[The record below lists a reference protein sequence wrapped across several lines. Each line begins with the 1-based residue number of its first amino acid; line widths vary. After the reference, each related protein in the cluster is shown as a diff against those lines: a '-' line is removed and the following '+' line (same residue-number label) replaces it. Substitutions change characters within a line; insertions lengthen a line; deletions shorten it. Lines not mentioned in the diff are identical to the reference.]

1 MNGQGFFVR
10 FILFCFSLHLEYLDN
25 TRLSWATSKKCMSVE
40 YLDRHIALV
49 SVCEHSLS
57 LGVSVWWFS
66 YGNVWCVNNSV
77 YPGSFQQGEAGT
89 GLSPYQQYA
98 KSDVQ
103 GTQHSLCLMCKRACL
118 TWNPADCWI
127 ILPVRADWWS
137 SSATLPLCVTTDL
150 FRGQLQQTSV
160 SVIW

>member
-1 MNGQGFFVR
+1 MTFSRWRDRFFFC
-10 FILFCFSLHLEYLDN
+10 FILLISHVTLGSLMS
-25 TRLSWATSKKCMSVE
+25 LSWSMSKKCMSVE

-57 LGVSVWWFS
+57 LGVSVCWLG

-89 GLSPYQQYA
+89 SLSPYQQYA

-118 TWNPADCWI
+118 TWNTADCWI
-127 ILPVRADWWS
+127 TPPVRA
-137 SSATLPLCVTTDL
+137 ATLPLCVMTDL

-160 SVIW
+160 SVSW